1 MFDAKLFLVSCWA
14 FSLAENGSHRISTR
28 IPCAPDRTRIRWPAG
43 SITNPVAGRII
54 QKQSPKM
61 VLSAGHVNDWHKL
74 PVGRRCAGVN
84 VARRGCQKAQ
94 GSATPNKQKR
104 MKLKNLLK
112 KAKGFTL
119 VELIAVVSVILIL
132 VAIVVPRIGDLRGQ
146 ASNARAQSNAKIV
159 QSAIERAAVEGA
171 LTSANATDQASV
183 YSVLT
188 TATNGMSGA
197 PYLSEVPNPTPTI
210 SGSFPNFTVTP

>member
-1 MFDAKLFLVSCWA
+1 
-14 FSLAENGSHRISTR
+14 
-28 IPCAPDRTRIRWPAG
+28 
-43 SITNPVAGRII
+43 
-54 QKQSPKM
+54 
-61 VLSAGHVNDWHKL
+61 
-74 PVGRRCAGVN
+74 
-84 VARRGCQKAQ
+84 
-94 GSATPNKQKR
+94 
-104 MKLKNLLK
+104 MKLKNLYR

-146 ASNARAQSNAKIV
+146 ATNARAQSNAKIV

-171 LTSANATDQASV
+171 LTAANATDQASV

-197 PYLSEVPNPTPTI
+197 PYLSEMPNPTPSI
-210 SGSFPNFTVTP
+210 SGSFPNFTVSP